1 MRAQRLPPLLA
12 PAGRSIVLAG
22 AGRTL
27 GFTHPQQAAAAM
39 AEFLRRYPITEAAV

>member
-1 MRAQRLPPLLA
+1 VP
-12 PAGRSIVLAG
+12 AG

-27 GFTHPQQAAAAM
+27 AFPHSQQVAAAM